1 MREKKESFIL
11 SNLLIHDL
19 KSKESDETVARAAE
33 TKTQGKKLKIHT
45 KSRELTKTVKN
56 KLHLIFNESFVAH
69 NRRS

>member
-33 TKTQGKKLKIHT
+33 TKKQGKKT
-45 KSRELTKTVKN
+45 KDSYEESRTDEN
-56 KLHLIFNESFVAH
+56 SEE
-69 NRRS
+69 